1 MFAFYSS
8 TIEPP
13 WLRISG
19 DENMLTVTVKNFDEI
34 TVVHCLGRIVRGYDH
49 VLLCLA
55 AQQVGRNV
63 VLDLTFVDAI
73 DAAGI
78 GALVSLQA
86 AGVYLKLMNPTRQ
99 VRETLK
105 ITNLDTIF
113 EIRESHEGFD
123 EKSTPLGA
131 QIQHLMVQN
140 PRREGDSRDV
150 EKSASPPA

>member
-1 MFAFYSS
+1 
-8 TIEPP
+8 
-13 WLRISG
+13 
-19 DENMLTVTVKNFDEI
+19 MLTVTVENFDEI

-49 VLLCLA
+49 VLLCPA

-63 VLDLTFVDAI
+63 VLDLTHVDAI

-99 VRETLK
+99 VREILK

-113 EIRESHEGFD
+113 EICESRKGFD
-123 EKSTPLGA
+123 ETSTLLGGQIRHFIAQTPL
-131 QIQHLMVQN
+131 
-140 PRREGDSRDV
+140 S
-150 EKSASPPA
+150 